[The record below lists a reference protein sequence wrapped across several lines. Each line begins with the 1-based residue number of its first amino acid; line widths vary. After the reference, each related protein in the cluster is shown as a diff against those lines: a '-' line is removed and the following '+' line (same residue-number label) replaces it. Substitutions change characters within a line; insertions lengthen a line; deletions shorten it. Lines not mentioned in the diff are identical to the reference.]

1 MRTTKEWRGRQ
12 RAALREDG
20 WVDMRWAPDGPITV
34 DYGPCSTALYALLD
48 DVDAL
53 TTIALAAG
61 LGADAS
67 VEEVAARVG
76 EMRGALVA
84 IGRYDEFD
92 RKRLAPTAHAYGHH
106 AEAVD
111 FARRLAEEA
120 GRG

>member
-1 MRTTKEWRGRQ
+1 MRTTKEE
-12 RAALREDG
+12 RARLAAKYSNRKDYDG
-20 WVDMRWAPDGPITV
+20 DVRDDVAR
-34 DYGPCSTALYALLD
+34 LLD

-67 VEEVAARVG
+67 AAEVAARVG